1 MPKTNSERDKKNQT
15 SPDLSEMDAGRLYQ
29 IEIEHKLAELKAL
42 AREVA
47 DAWISDKSGVKL
59 VAEQR
64 R

>member
-1 MPKTNSERDKKNQT
+1 MPKTNSQREQKNQT
-15 SPDLSEMDAGRLYQ
+15 LPDLSEMDAGRHHQ
-29 IEIEHKLAELKAL
+29 IEIEHELAELKAL

-47 DAWISDKSGVKL
+47 DAWISDKSGVEL

>member
-1 MPKTNSERDKKNQT
+1 MPRTNGIPEQKNQT
-15 SPDLSEMDAGRLYQ
+15 SPALPEKDTERLHQ
-29 IEIEHKLAELKAL
+29 AEIEAELAELKAL

-47 DAWISDKSGVKL
+47 EAWISDKSGVEL